1 MIAVRDTVAGRDKIP
16 GMKYRLAICLLAGA
30 LGGCAGRPT
39 PSGAPPASA
48 VASRPAQRVPTRP
61 YLNMP
66 DSADGAIPPLLSQ
79 TGVFA
84 NLVTL
89 APAHDLMPYD
99 LILPFWSDGAQKA
112 RFVAIPAGKVKV
124 SAEGEWTFPP
134 GTVFTKTF
142 ELPLDAAHPGHM
154 RRLETRLL
162 VIGRDGNPYGVDYKW
177 RADLSDADLL
187 PDSDSEDIAIV
198 DAEGRP
204 HTQTWYY
211 PSRKDC
217 LTCHNNHTPGEL
229 GPKTRQMNRT
239 LRYPDGVTEN
249 QLEHWSRLG
258 LFEPALDAQA
268 IATAPALARPDD
280 TSRSLQDRARSY
292 LDANC
297 GHCHRPG
304 GTVANFDARYSTPA
318 AQQKIIDGPVLIDQG
333 IDHARV
339 ISPHDPWRSI
349 MLMRV
354 DTNGDVRMP
363 PVARKT
369 IDEQGVTL
377 LRAWI
382 ESMPGRDVLAPPS
395 IAPAGGSFKGP
406 VTVTIAARDPGAAIH
421 YTVDGSA
428 PGESDPLYQGPVRLD
443 GPTVLRARVYKDGYT
458 RSVIAQQIYVIGQ

>member
-1 MIAVRDTVAGRDKIP
+1 MRH
-16 GMKYRLAICLLAGA
+16 RLITCLLVVV
-30 LGGCAGRPT
+30 LGGCVGRPE
-39 PSGAPPASA
+39 PSAPPTASA
-48 VASRPAQRVPTRP
+48 VTRLPAQRQPTRP

-66 DSADGAIPPLLSQ
+66 DSADGVIPPLLSQ

-84 NLVTL
+84 DLATL
-89 APAHDLMPYD
+89 QPAPGLMPYE
-99 LILPFWSDGAQKA
+99 LILAFWSDGAQKA

-142 ELPLDAAHPGHM
+142 ELPVDAAHPART

-187 PDSDSEDIAIV
+187 PDSASEKIAIR
-198 DAEGRP
+198 DAGGRQ
-204 HTQTWYY
+204 HMQTWYY

-217 LTCHNNHTPGEL
+217 LTCHNSHTPGEL
-229 GPKTRQMNRT
+229 GLKTRQMNRP
-239 LRYPDGVTEN
+239 LHYPDGTTEN
-249 QLEHWSRLG
+249 QLVRWNRLG
-258 LFEPALDAQA
+258 LFEPAMSAQD
-268 IATAPALARPDD
+268 IATAQALARPDD
-280 TSRSLQDRARSY
+280 TSRSIQDRARSY

-304 GTVANFDARYSTPA
+304 GTVANFDARYTTPLA
-318 AQQKIIDGPVLIDQG
+318 EQKIIDGPVLIDEG

-349 MLMRV
+349 MFKRV
-354 DTNGDVRMP
+354 DTNGDIRMP
-363 PVARKT
+363 PIARNT
-369 IDEQGVTL
+369 IDEQGVQL

-382 ESMPGRDVLAPPS
+382 QSMPGRDVLPPPT
-395 IAPAGGSFKGP
+395 IAPAGGNFDGP
-406 VTVTIAARDPGAAIH
+406 VTVTISATDPDAAIH

-428 PGESDPLYQGPVRLD
+428 PGESDPLYQGPVRLE
-443 GPTVLRARVYKDGYT
+443 GPTVLRARAYKDGYT
-458 RSVIAQQIYVIGQ
+458 RSVVSQQVYIIGQ